1 MRRALVAVVF
11 GVFGVSVVSLAPAAA
26 ASAGLAGLAAAPD
39 QRPDQWPDQR
49 GTAAGAGSAGE
60 RVVLVGIPGLMWSD
74 VTPEDTPALW
84 RLAGESAIGS
94 LSARTVRKDG
104 TCPYDGWLTVS
115 AGVRSAVGGRCGMAP
130 TPEASGQGAVVPH
143 FSWLWEV
150 REQDDAGTLGQALH
164 TAGRTTMAVGPGA
177 ALALADRAGRVDVYA
192 AGVAQAAEWTRAD
205 VVAVEIPDLIA
216 PYVSADR
223 LSEVPEA
230 VAPQVRRAAARAADA
245 KLGAVLPRLG
255 QATVLVAGIG
265 DHGPVPHLR
274 VAMLRGPDTTGP
286 ATTSPGSAGAAG
298 PGRTLG
304 ARSTHRDDM
313 IILPDLTATVLAL
326 AGVAAPANVVGVPV
340 ETHGTSSGTSG
351 ATGGSL
357 AEGVAALRTADVA
370 GQTIRNT
377 TGVFFTTLAVLQV
390 LFYLTAF
397 LLLRRRERLPAVR
410 SAAVALAAIPASTY
424 LVNLLPWARAAQPVL
439 TLFASITAIAAALT
453 LAALAGPWRRGVLG
467 PLTVIAAVTAAVLL
481 GDLLTGTPL
490 QLNSLMGYTGV
501 VGARYYGLGNIP
513 FALLATAVLLV
524 TTAAADRLVRSGRKG
539 VAVALIAVLG
549 AFAMLL
555 DGWPGVGS
563 DFGGVI
569 AFVPGIAVTAM
580 LVAGKRVSVVKLGA
594 FCAAGGVLVMAIAYL
609 DYLRPPASQ
618 THLGR
623 FAGQVADG
631 TFLPVISRK
640 LGAMLATLLSPNL
653 MPVVIAAFAFLVFA
667 LLRPGTASAG
677 VLPIAFER
685 APTLKAGLLGALV
698 SGVVGMLVNDSG
710 AAVLSM
716 ALALAVPL
724 VLSAGIRA
732 LQYGEAA
739 PAAAA
744 PSPPMNPPLSPPA
757 NLAG

>member
-1 MRRALVAVVF
+1 MSGTWVRRALVAVVF
-11 GVFGVSVVSLAPAAA
+11 GVSVVTLAPTTAAY
-26 ASAGLAGLAAAPD
+26 AGLAAGPE
-39 QRPDQWPDQR
+39 QRPGQD
-49 GTAAGAGSAGE
+49 GTAAGEKAAGE
-60 RVVLVGIPGLMWSD
+60 RMVLVGIPGLMWSD
-74 VTPEDTPALW
+74 VTPADTPALW

-130 TPEASGQGAVVPH
+130 TPEASGAGAVVPE

-150 REQDDAGTLGQALH
+150 REQRDAGTLGQALH

-192 AGVAQAAEWTRAD
+192 ADAGQVSDWTRAD

-216 PYVSADR
+216 PYISADR

-230 VAPQVRRAAARAADA
+230 VSPQARRAAARAADA
-245 KLGAVLPRLG
+245 KLGALLPRLG
-255 QATVLVAGIG
+255 QATVLVAGVG

-274 VAMLRGPDTTGP
+274 VAMLRGPGAGQATGP
-286 ATTSPGSAGAAG
+286 DSAGTDSAGG

-313 IILPDLTATVLAL
+313 IILPDLTATILAR
-326 AGVAAPANVVGVPV
+326 AGVAAPPNVVGVPV
-340 ETHGTSSGTSG
+340 ETHGTG
-351 ATGGSL
+351 GGSL

-397 LLLRRRERLPAVR
+397 LLLRRRDRLPAVR

-424 LVNLLPWARAAQPVL
+424 LVNLLPWARTAQPVL
-439 TLFASITAIAAALT
+439 TLFASIAAIAAALT
-453 LAALAGPWRRGVLG
+453 LVALTGPWRRAVLG

-524 TTAAADRLVRSGRKG
+524 TTAVADRLVRSGRKS

-580 LVAGKRVSVVKLGA
+580 IVAGRRVSVVKLGA
-594 FCAAGGVLVMAIAYL
+594 FCAAGGVLVMTIAYL

-677 VLPIAFER
+677 VLPVAFER

-732 LQYGEAA
+732 LQYGEPA
-739 PAAAA
+739 PAATT
-744 PSPPMNPPLSPPA
+744 PIPPA
-757 NLAG
+757 GLAG